1 MDATDFFIGLK
12 EKAERDSAVVA
23 VLRRSA
29 AYPPGQYPPAFPYV
43 EPSLG
48 GLSEW
53 RRSATYLAV
62 SCWALAARR
71 KQGGQ
76 CEPLTLPR
84 AVHDLKV
91 RSINT
96 SKNIEVRFTTL
107 LDSDEDELQ
116 WRLRHLT
123 SQLASAAIAVDW
135 PELLEDI
142 WRWTREDRMVQTKWA
157 RQFWS
162 PSSTESSRGAD
173 AQLPA

>member
-1 MDATDFFIGLK
+1 MDATSFFIGLK
-12 EKAERDSAVVA
+12 EKATRDSAVVA

-29 AYPPGQYPPAFPYV
+29 AYTPGQYPPAFPYV
-43 EPSLG
+43 EPSVG

-71 KQGGQ
+71 EQGT
-76 CEPLTLPR
+76 PLALPR
-84 AVHDLKV
+84 AVHVLQA
-91 RSINT
+91 RSTNT

-107 LDSDEDELQ
+107 LDSDSDELQ

-142 WRWTREDRMVQTKWA
+142 WRWTREDRRVQTKWA

-162 PSSTESSRGAD
+162 PSSTESSRGVD